1 MYDNLSSFLGDAQ
14 SIPKR
19 IMPVFFLVDTSGS
32 MDGKNIGAV
41 NSAIEEIIP
50 DLRHLSE
57 SQADS
62 EIRLAVMQFSSGCE
76 WVTPSLMPLDSF
88 DDWVPLQAGGLTELG
103 QALEELNNKL
113 SKNGFLER
121 SSASSGYYAPVIIL
135 LTDGEPTDDYVNP
148 LKKIQENKWYQSA
161 LKVAIAVG
169 DANKEVLKRVVRN
182 IELVI
187 NVDDISQLKKV
198 IRFIAVTS
206 SQIASTSAAV
216 SDETKPSDVKDVRPI
231 QAEKQMVKA
240 LETMFEEENSGHI
253 SINAAVSDTAAN
265 PKNTVSENSSPQNQ
279 IDDDD
284 DWD

>member
-169 DANKEVLKRVVRN
+169 EANKEVLKRVVRN

-216 SDETKPSDVKDVRPI
+216 SDESKPSDVKDVRPI

-253 SINAAVSDTAAN
+253 SINAAVSDTAVN
-265 PKNTVSENSSPQNQ
+265 PKNTVSENSSPKNQ

>member
-169 DANKEVLKRVVRN
+169 EANKEVLKRVVRN

-206 SQIASTSAAV
+206 SQIASTSAAI

-253 SINAAVSDTAAN
+253 SINAAVSDTAVN
-265 PKNTVSENSSPQNQ
+265 PKNTVSENSSPKNQ

>member
-76 WVTPSLMPLDSF
+76 WVAPSLMPLDSF

-113 SKNGFLER
+113 SKNGFLDR

-148 LKKIQENKWYQSA
+148 LKKLQENKWYQSA
-161 LKVAIAVG
+161 LKIAIAVG
-169 DANKEVLKRVVRN
+169 EANKEVLKRVVKN

-187 NVDDISQLKKV
+187 NVDNISQLKKV

-206 SQIASTSAAV
+206 SQIASTSAVV
-216 SDETKPSDVKDVRPI
+216 SDDNKPSDVKDVRPL

-240 LETMFEEENSGHI
+240 LETMFEEDDSAHI
-253 SINAAVSDTAAN
+253 ASNAVVSEIEDNAVSDKHVKQEAAA
-265 PKNTVSENSSPQNQ
+265 
-279 IDDDD
+279 DDDD

>member
-76 WVTPSLMPLDSF
+76 WVTPSLMALDSF

-148 LKKIQENKWYQSA
+148 LKKLQENKWYQSA
-161 LKVAIAVG
+161 LKIAIAVG
-169 DANKEVLKRVVRN
+169 EANKEVLKRIVRN

-206 SQIASTSAAV
+206 SQIASTSATV
-216 SDETKPSDVKDVRPI
+216 SEDIKPSDVKDVRPV

-240 LETMFEEENSGHI
+240 LKTMLEEDDSGHVSGADMTEEKEEES
-253 SINAAVSDTAAN
+253 A
-265 PKNTVSENSSPQNQ
+265 PENTSPQ
-279 IDDDD
+279 IEEDDDD
-284 DWD
+284 EWD

>member
-1 MYDNLSSFLGDAQ
+1 MNDNLSSFLGNAQ

-76 WVTPSLMPLDSF
+76 WVTPSLMSLDSF

-135 LTDGEPTDDYVNP
+135 LTDGEPTDDYINP
-148 LKKIQENKWYQSA
+148 LKKLQENKWYQSA

-169 DANKEVLKRVVRN
+169 EANKEVLKRVVRN

-206 SQIASTSAAV
+206 SQIASTSATV
-216 SDETKPSDVKDVRPI
+216 SDDNKPSDIKDVRPI

-240 LETMFEEENSGHI
+240 LETMFEEDNSVHI
-253 SINAAVSDTAAN
+253 SNGTALPVTAVNTE
-265 PKNTVSENSSPQNQ
+265 NTVPIDSSPQNQ

>member
-1 MYDNLSSFLGDAQ
+1 
-14 SIPKR
+14 
-19 IMPVFFLVDTSGS
+19 MPVFFLVDTSGS

-76 WVTPSLMPLDSF
+76 WVTPSLMTLDSF
-88 DDWVPLQAGGLTELG
+88 DDWVPLRAGGLTELG
-103 QALEELNNKL
+103 AALDELNKKL
-113 SKNGFLER
+113 SKNGFLDR
-121 SSASSGYYAPVIIL
+121 RSASSGFYAPVIIL

-148 LKKIQENKWYQSA
+148 LKKLQVNKWYQSA
-161 LKVAIAVG
+161 LKIAIAVG

-206 SQIASTSAAV
+206 SQIASTSATV
-216 SDETKPSDVKDVRPI
+216 SEDIKPSDVKDVRPV

-240 LETMFEEENSGHI
+240 LETMFEEDNSAHI
-253 SINAAVSDTAAN
+253 SRNTHTDNTINTANISIHNASSAN
-265 PKNTVSENSSPQNQ
+265 QS
-279 IDDDD
+279 DDDD

>member
-113 SKNGFLER
+113 SKNGFLDR

-148 LKKIQENKWYQSA
+148 LKKLQENKWYQSA
-161 LKVAIAVG
+161 LKIAIAVG
-169 DANKEVLKRVVRN
+169 EANKEVLKRVVKN

-187 NVDDISQLKKV
+187 NVDNISQLKKV

-206 SQIASTSAAV
+206 SQIASTSAVV
-216 SDETKPSDVKDVRPI
+216 SDDNKPSDVKDVRPI
-231 QAEKQMVKA
+231 QAEKQMIKA
-240 LETMFEEENSGHI
+240 LETMFEEDDSAHT
-253 SINAAVSDTAAN
+253 SSNAVVPDIDDN
-265 PKNTVSENSSPQNQ
+265 DVSEEPVNHEQV
-279 IDDDD
+279 DDDD

>member
-19 IMPVFFLVDTSGS
+19 IMPIFFLVDTSGS

-169 DANKEVLKRVVRN
+169 EANKEVLKRVVRN

-216 SDETKPSDVKDVRPI
+216 SDESKPSDVKDVRPI

-240 LETMFEEENSGHI
+240 LETMFEEENAGHI

-265 PKNTVSENSSPQNQ
+265 PKNTVSENSSPENQ

>member
-19 IMPVFFLVDTSGS
+19 IMPVFFLIDTSGS
-32 MDGKNIGAV
+32 MAGKNIGAV

-62 EIRLAVMQFSSGCE
+62 EIRLAVMQFSSDCE

-113 SKNGFLER
+113 SKNGFLDR
-121 SSASSGYYAPVIIL
+121 TSASSGYYAPVIIL
-135 LTDGEPTDDYVNP
+135 LTDGEPTDDYMNP
-148 LKKIQENKWYQSA
+148 LKKLQENKWYQSA
-161 LKVAIAVG
+161 LKIAIAVG
-169 DANKEVLKRVVRN
+169 EANKEVLKRVVKN

-187 NVDDISQLKKV
+187 NVDNISQLKKI

-206 SQIASTSAAV
+206 SQIASTSAVV
-216 SDETKPSDVKDVRPI
+216 SDDNKPSNVKDVRSS

-240 LETMFEEENSGHI
+240 LETMFEEDNSAYI
-253 SINAAVSDTAAN
+253 SSN
-265 PKNTVSENSSPQNQ
+265 PVVPD
-279 IDDDD
+279 IDDSTGSEEPGNQEPVDD
-284 DWD
+284 DEDIWDE

>member
-169 DANKEVLKRVVRN
+169 EANKEVLKRVVRN

-206 SQIASTSAAV
+206 SQIASTSAAI
-216 SDETKPSDVKDVRPI
+216 SDESKSSDVKDVRPI

-253 SINAAVSDTAAN
+253 SINSAVSDTTVN
-265 PKNTVSENSSPQNQ
+265 PKNTVSENSSPKNQ

>member
-1 MYDNLSSFLGDAQ
+1 MNDNLSSFLGDAQ

-76 WVTPSLMPLDSF
+76 WVTPSLMSLDSF

-135 LTDGEPTDDYVNP
+135 LTDGEPTDDYINP
-148 LKKIQENKWYQSA
+148 LKKLQENKWYQSA

-169 DANKEVLKRVVRN
+169 EANKEVLKRVVRN

-206 SQIASTSAAV
+206 SQIASTSATV
-216 SDETKPSDVKDVRPI
+216 SDENKPSDVKDVRPI

-240 LETMFEEENSGHI
+240 LETMFEEDNSGHI
-253 SINAAVSDTAAN
+253 SGSTVISETAVNA
-265 PKNTVSENSSPQNQ
+265 ENAIPADPSPQSQ

>member
-19 IMPVFFLVDTSGS
+19 IMPVFFLIDTSGS
-32 MDGKNIGAV
+32 MAGKNIGAV

-62 EIRLAVMQFSSGCE
+62 EIRLAVMQFSSDCE

-113 SKNGFLER
+113 SKNGFLDR
-121 SSASSGYYAPVIIL
+121 TSASSGYYAPVIIL
-135 LTDGEPTDDYVNP
+135 LTDGEPTDDYMNP

-161 LKVAIAVG
+161 LKIAIAVG
-169 DANKEVLKRVVRN
+169 EANKEVLKRVVKN

-187 NVDDISQLKKV
+187 NVDNISQLKKI

-206 SQIASTSAAV
+206 SQIASTSAVV
-216 SDETKPSDVKDVRPI
+216 SDDNKPSNVKDVRSS

-240 LETMFEEENSGHI
+240 LETMFEEDNSAYI
-253 SINAAVSDTAAN
+253 SSN
-265 PKNTVSENSSPQNQ
+265 PVVPD
-279 IDDDD
+279 IDDSTGSEEPGNQEPVDD
-284 DWD
+284 DEDIWDE

>member
-182 IELVI
+182 VELVI

-253 SINAAVSDTAAN
+253 SINAAVPDTAAN
-265 PKNTVSENSSPQNQ
+265 LKNTVSENSSPENQ

>member
-19 IMPVFFLVDTSGS
+19 IMPIFFLVDTFGS

-169 DANKEVLKRVVRN
+169 EANKEVLKRVVRN

-216 SDETKPSDVKDVRPI
+216 SDESKPSDVKDVRPI

-240 LETMFEEENSGHI
+240 LETMFEEENAGHI

-265 PKNTVSENSSPQNQ
+265 PKNTVSENSSPENQ

>member
-76 WVTPSLMPLDSF
+76 WITPSLMPLDSF

-265 PKNTVSENSSPQNQ
+265 PKNTVSENSSPENQ

>member
-1 MYDNLSSFLGDAQ
+1 MNDNLSSFLGDAQ

-76 WVTPSLMPLDSF
+76 WVTPSLMSLDSF

-135 LTDGEPTDDYVNP
+135 LTDGEPTDDYINP
-148 LKKIQENKWYQSA
+148 LKKLQENKWYQSA

-169 DANKEVLKRVVRN
+169 EANKEVLKRVVRN

-206 SQIASTSAAV
+206 SQIASTSATV
-216 SDETKPSDVKDVRPI
+216 SDDNKPSDIKDVRPI

-240 LETMFEEENSGHI
+240 LETMFEEDNSVHI
-253 SINAAVSDTAAN
+253 SNGTDLPVTAVNTE
-265 PKNTVSENSSPQNQ
+265 NTVPIDSSPQNQ

>member
-76 WVTPSLMPLDSF
+76 WVTPSLMALDSF

-148 LKKIQENKWYQSA
+148 LKKLQENKWYQSA
-161 LKVAIAVG
+161 LKIAIAVG
-169 DANKEVLKRVVRN
+169 EANKEVLKRIVRN

-206 SQIASTSAAV
+206 SQIASTSATV
-216 SDETKPSDVKDVRPI
+216 SEDIKPSDVKDVRPV

-240 LETMFEEENSGHI
+240 LKTMLEEDDSGHVSGADMTEEKEEES
-253 SINAAVSDTAAN
+253 A
-265 PKNTVSENSSPQNQ
+265 PENRY
-279 IDDDD
+279 
-284 DWD
+284 